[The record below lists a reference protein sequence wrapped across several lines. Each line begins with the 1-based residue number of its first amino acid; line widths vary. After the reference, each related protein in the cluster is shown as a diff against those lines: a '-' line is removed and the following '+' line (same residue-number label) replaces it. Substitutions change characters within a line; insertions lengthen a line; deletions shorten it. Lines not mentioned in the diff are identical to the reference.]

1 MVRPDHETRR
11 NVKRKPQ
18 VEYADASPEVRAIY
32 DEIMDTMGSPEIL
45 NFLKALGHNPHA
57 LRAVWS
63 MLKET
68 VIEGEIPAL
77 LKQLILFK
85 VSIVSGNEYC
95 TSLHGH
101 GALNLDPT
109 LTYDDLVALSGGS
122 CTANLPPSYPAAIDI
137 VSRASLDPKSVAD
150 PDWNFEDQL
159 RDEGFSE
166 SEIDELLAVG
176 FFSVMMNMLTDT
188 YDVPWES
195 PFPPPAD

>member
-1 MVRPDHETRR
+1 M
-11 NVKRKPQ
+11 KRKTQ
-18 VEYADASPEVRAIY
+18 VEYEDATPEVRAIY
-32 DEIMDTMGSPEIL
+32 DEILDTMGSSAVL

-63 MLKET
+63 MLRET

-85 VSIVSGNEYC
+85 VSIVVGNEYC

-101 GALNLDPT
+101 AALNLDPT
-109 LTYDDLVALSGGS
+109 LGYEDLVALAGGS
-122 CTANLPPSYPAAIDI
+122 CSANLPPSFPVAIDI
-137 VSRASLDPKSVAD
+137 ISRASLEPKRVET
-150 PDWNFEDQL
+150 PDWDFEDQL

-166 SEIDELLAVG
+166 REIDELLSVG

-188 YDVPWES
+188 YQVPWEA
-195 PFPPPAD
+195 PFPPPSD

>member
-1 MVRPDHETRR
+1 MVRLDHETRR

-45 NFLKALGHNPHA
+45 NFLKALGQNPHA

-85 VSIVSGNEYC
+85 VSIVAGNEYC
-95 TSLHGH
+95 TALHGH

-109 LTYDDLVALSGGS
+109 LTYEDLVALSGGS
-122 CTANLPPSYPAAIDI
+122 CTANLPPSFPELVIPLNPTGPAPPFEP
-137 VSRASLDPKSVAD
+137 VSVISAFRSANIRQSGRREA
-150 PDWNFEDQL
+150 
-159 RDEGFSE
+159 
-166 SEIDELLAVG
+166 
-176 FFSVMMNMLTDT
+176 
-188 YDVPWES
+188 
-195 PFPPPAD
+195 

>member
-1 MVRPDHETRR
+1 M
-11 NVKRKPQ
+11 KRSSQ
-18 VEYADASPEVRAIY
+18 VEYAEASPKVRAVY
-32 DEIMDTMGSPEIL
+32 DEIMDTMGSAEVL
-45 NFLKALGHNPHA
+45 NFLKALGHNPHV

-68 VIEGEIPAL
+68 VIEGEIPGL

-85 VSIVSGNEYC
+85 VSINAGNEYC

-101 GALNLDPT
+101 AALNLDPT
-109 LTYDDLVALSGGS
+109 LKYEDLVALSGGACS
-122 CTANLPPSYPAAIDI
+122 ANLPPSFPAAIDI
-137 VSRASLDPKSVAD
+137 VARASLDPKNVAD
-150 PDWNFEDQL
+150 ADWDFEDQL

-188 YDVPWES
+188 YDVPWEH
-195 PFPPPAD
+195 PFPPTR

>member
-1 MVRPDHETRR
+1 MKR
-11 NVKRKPQ
+11 NAQ
-18 VEYADASPEVRAIY
+18 VEYADASPEVRAVY
-32 DEIMDTMGSPEIL
+32 DEIMDTMGSPVVL

-85 VSIVSGNEYC
+85 VSINAGNEYC

-101 GALNLDPT
+101 AALNLDPT
-109 LTYDDLVALSGGS
+109 LTYDDLVALSGGA
-122 CTANLPPSYPAAIDI
+122 CTANLPPSFPVAIDI
-137 VSRASLDPKSVAD
+137 ISRASLDPKSVGD
-150 PDWNFEDQL
+150 PDWDFEDQL
-159 RDEGFSE
+159 RDEGFSD

-176 FFSVMMNMLTDT
+176 FFSYMMNMLTDT

-195 PFPPPAD
+195 PFPPPSD

>member
-1 MVRPDHETRR
+1 MTITMKR
-11 NVKRKPQ
+11 NTL
-18 VEYADASPEVRAIY
+18 VEFEDASPEVKDMY
-32 DEIMDTMGSPEIL
+32 DEIMTTMGSPTVL
-45 NFLKALGHNPHA
+45 NFLKALGNNPHA

-63 MLKET
+63 MLRET

-85 VSIVSGNEYC
+85 VSINVGNEYC
-95 TSLHGH
+95 TALHGH
-101 GALNLDPT
+101 AALNLDPT
-109 LTYDDLVALSGGS
+109 LTYDDLVALSGGQCS
-122 CTANLPPSYPAAIDI
+122 ANLPPSFPIAIEI
-137 VSRASLDPKSVAD
+137 ITRASVDPKSVQDDAWD
-150 PDWNFEDQL
+150 FEDQL

-195 PFPPPAD
+195 PFPPE

>member
-1 MVRPDHETRR
+1 M
-11 NVKRKPQ
+11 KRSTL
-18 VEYADASPEVRAIY
+18 VEYEDASSEVQQLY
-32 DEIMDTMGSPEIL
+32 DEIMDTMGSPKVL

-57 LRAVWS
+57 LRAVWT

-85 VSIVSGNEYC
+85 VSIVAGNQYC

-101 GALNLDPT
+101 AALNLDPT
-109 LTYDDLVALSGGS
+109 LRYDDLMALAGGTCS
-122 CTANLPPSYPAAIDI
+122 ATLPPSFPMAIEI
-137 VSRASLDPKSVAD
+137 VSRAALEPKSVED
-150 PDWNFEDQL
+150 PDWDFEDQL
-159 RDEGFSE
+159 RDEGFSD

-176 FFSVMMNMLTDT
+176 FFSVMMNMMTDT

-195 PFPPPAD
+195 PFPPDSD